1 MGFQA
6 KAPAAAILMLQP
18 MGKLLAPMGAN
29 LMIPSA
35 DDVGADVSPLAALGV
50 PTFGVMQ
57 DGRVYFNYHHTPA
70 DTLDKVVPRELRENV
85 AAMAVL
91 AFTLAEL
98 PEKLPR

>member
-1 MGFQA
+1 V
-6 KAPAAAILMLQP
+6 
-18 MGKLLAPMGAN
+18 LAPIGAN
-29 LMIPSA
+29 LMTPSV
-35 DDVGADVSPLAALGV
+35 DDVGADIASLSTLGV
-50 PTFGVMQ
+50 PTFGETQ